1 MTMLTLTER
10 ENAICKLRD
19 QGMSWNEIASELGIR
34 KGSASASFKNAMK
47 KLAQG
52 KQVPT
57 TSSAG
62 SLDVSKY
69 LDENV
74 VAQTPTKILALVI
87 ENLILQSRLLTHNR
101 DKLAAE
107 RQELETA
114 LGRRGLIIIN
124 DPTSGEIRL
133 IDDERDAVG
142 QSH

>member
-1 MTMLTLTER
+1 MTMLTER

-19 QGMSWNEIASELGIR
+19 QGMSWSEIASELGIK
-34 KGSASASFKNAMK
+34 KGSASASFKNAKK
-47 KLAQG
+47 KLEQG
-52 KQVPT
+52 KQGQT

-87 ENLILQSRLLTHNR
+87 ENLILQSRLYAKQREVLEM
-101 DKLAAE
+101 E

-114 LGRRGLIIIN
+114 LVRRGLIIIN
-124 DPTSGEIRL
+124 DPTSGEIRV
-133 IDDERDAVG
+133 IDDGGQDAV
-142 QSH
+142 SRS

>member
-1 MTMLTLTER
+1 MTMLTER

-19 QGMSWNEIASELGIR
+19 QGMSWSEIASELGIK

-47 KLAQG
+47 KLEQG
-52 KQVPT
+52 KQVQT

-87 ENLILQSRLLTHNR
+87 ENLILRSRLLTHNR

-107 RQELETA
+107 RQELETE
-114 LGRRGLIIIN
+114 LVRKGLMIIN
-124 DPTSGEIRL
+124 DPTSGEIRV
-133 IDDERDAVG
+133 IDGGG
-142 QSH
+142 QDTVSQSY